1 MKELQELTK
10 LIEEEIKNGAF
21 PGANYAIVTPQ
32 RTYLGTVGN
41 KSLIPS
47 TKRIQLIQ
55 YMIWHRYLKFL
66 LLQRVFL
73 N

>member
-47 TKRIQLIQ
+47 IPVSYTHLTLPTIRL
-55 YMIWHRYLKFL
+55 
-66 LLQRVFL
+66 V
-73 N
+73 

>member
-32 RTYLGTVGN
+32 LNLFGN
-41 KSLIPS
+41 G
-47 TKRIQLIQ
+47 R
-55 YMIWHRYLKFL
+55 
-66 LLQRVFL
+66 
-73 N
+73 

>member
-32 RTYLGTVGN
+32 RTYLGTV
-41 KSLIPS
+41 K
-47 TKRIQLIQ
+47 
-55 YMIWHRYLKFL
+55 
-66 LLQRVFL
+66 V
-73 N
+73 

>member
-41 KSLIPS
+41 KSLIPN
-47 TKRIQLIQ
+47 IQKNTIDTIYDMASLSFC
-55 YMIWHRYLKFL
+55 YYNVYF
-66 LLQRVFL
+66 
-73 N
+73 